1 MKQQSTN
8 TRPSTEAPNGP
19 QAMNVPRIA
28 TGAKWVLGEKHEK
41 FRLWIKTVMRWRT
54 MHKQF
59 PSLYSAAPPVDWD
72 AIFLIDSRS
81 DAAIR
86 GYFQTLGILADRIME
101 YDLDCDSQKLMEK
114 NNALLMELASACP
127 HGRKGRLIKENELAR
142 FEQNYLK
149 FKLQMDYF
157 IAVREY
163 AGVPQ
168 RTGDDAEVHER
179 TDDGAEV
186 HEGTD
191 DDWILISDDDDA
203 MASSQPKSRRL
214 TR

>member
-1 MKQQSTN
+1 
-8 TRPSTEAPNGP
+8 
-19 QAMNVPRIA
+19 
-28 TGAKWVLGEKHEK
+28 
-41 FRLWIKTVMRWRT
+41 
-54 MHKQF
+54 
-59 PSLYSAAPPVDWD
+59 
-72 AIFLIDSRS
+72 
-81 DAAIR
+81 
-86 GYFQTLGILADRIME
+86 ME

-157 IAVREY
+157 IAVREV
-163 AGVPQ
+163 AGGDRGVHE
-168 RTGDDAEVHER
+168 RTGDGAEVHER